1 MINNEDLTG
10 TLVLVHPELKEDPV
24 KKQGQI
30 GMLMYADQENDN
42 MYVTF
47 GQNER
52 ALYSSDALL
61 VFRNPNDLYREL
73 LSDTQ
78 QIPIPEFKAL
88 MRINMLLDRATGPD
102 TKAAMQLVAENHGTI
117 SRAMMSLQDK
127 LGIAI
132 APEMA
137 EQASL
142 SRGR

>member
-1 MINNEDLTG
+1 MINNEELTG
-10 TLVLVHPELKEDPV
+10 TLVLVHPDLKEDPV

-61 VFRNPNDLYREL
+61 VFQNPNDLYRQL

-78 QIPIPEFKAL
+78 NIPIPDFKAL
-88 MRINMLLDRATGPD
+88 MRINLLLDRATGPD
-102 TKAAMQLVAENHGTI
+102 TKAAMQLVAENPGTI

-127 LGIAI
+127 LGIAV
-132 APEMA
+132 APELS

>member
-1 MINNEDLTG
+1 
-10 TLVLVHPELKEDPV
+10 
-24 KKQGQI
+24 
-30 GMLMYADQENDN
+30 

-61 VFRNPNDLYREL
+61 VFQNPNDLYRQL

-78 QIPIPEFKAL
+78 NIPIPDFKAL
-88 MRINMLLDRATGPD
+88 MRINLLLDRATGPD
-102 TKAAMQLVAENHGTI
+102 TKAAMQLVAENPGTI

-127 LGIAI
+127 LGIAV
-132 APEMA
+132 APELS